1 MNLREAAQQAL
12 EALIEAA
19 RILGA
24 TQAKKGFGLYTSEDG
39 RLEQVLHE
47 LLAKHSNTLR
57 TALAEPETEA
67 ETYKRLY
74 ELRGK
79 ALERPCFHCGYK
91 PKKIYPME
99 QRPEPEQ
106 EPVAWRYELATAIF
120 ESGEYTGWRCTISE
134 KEPCAPENSIRNLQP
149 LYTHPPQRKPLTDEE
164 MKRVCAETFSYD
176 PYVIARAI
184 ERAHGIGGE
193 A

>member
-1 MNLREAAQQAL
+1 MSLREAAQQAL
-12 EALIEAA
+12 EALEV
-19 RILGA
+19 A
-24 TQAKKGFGLYTSEDG
+24 TTP
-39 RLEQVLHE
+39 
-47 LLAKHSNTLR
+47 LAKDRQEVLRAREALR

-91 PKKIYPME
+91 PEKIYPME
-99 QRPEPEQ
+99 QRTEPEQ
-106 EPVAWRYELATAIF
+106 EPVAYV
-120 ESGEYTGWRCTISE
+120 TGAYAGHFTVV
-134 KEPCAPENSIRNLQP
+134 PTNPALVLTTGMA

-164 MKRVCAETFSYD
+164 IGKIILETEITLKNYCDVDLQTDF
-176 PYVIARAI
+176 ARRI

>member
-1 MNLREAAQQAL
+1 MSRAAMQQAL

-47 LLAKHSNTLR
+47 SLAKHSNTLR
-57 TALAEPETEA
+57 TALAEPEPEP

-91 PKKIYPME
+91 PEKIYPME
-99 QRPEPEQ
+99 QRLKPEQ
-106 EPVAWRYELATAIF
+106 EPVAWMHVQGNF
-120 ESGEYTGWRCTISE
+120 EEPSHRQLHEFEIMRGWT
-134 KEPCAPENSIRNLQP
+134 QYP
-149 LYTHPPQRKPLTDEE
+149 LYTHPAPQPVTLTDAEIYPLYSEPSSDKE
-164 MKRVCAETFSYD
+164 MVEF
-176 PYVIARAI
+176 ARAVI
-184 ERAHGIGGE
+184 EAYRTKQEGKHE
-193 A
+193 Q